1 MKFNRNWKD
10 TAWGSRTFAACA
22 AVLLF
27 VVVSHLNIVASGIST
42 FINFFTPVIYGII
55 IAYIMD
61 PLCKLFQRSLFRKVK
76 RENANRIL
84 SVAFAAIVI
93 ILLIVLLFV
102 ALIPQLFSSIKGF
115 FDNLETY
122 AEGLQMLI
130 GSIGGSAGAQAVHLD
145 LNQVITQIN
154 GFIGSLS
161 HSMTQNFDKV
171 LDTGRSIGS
180 GIMNGVISYILAIYF
195 LMDKKSV
202 LQAFKHF
209 FRLLLPEK
217 RYNEA
222 GIFWGK
228 CNDILIR
235 YIIFDLFDGLIIGV
249 ANAVFMVIAQMPYI
263 ALISIVV
270 GVTNLAPTFGP
281 IVGAVI
287 GGFIL
292 LMVNPWY
299 ALWFL
304 IFTVIL
310 QTIDGYVLKPKLFGG
325 SLGIPSLLTLASIIV
340 GGRMF
345 GVAGILIAIPAAAI
359 FYFIYHEYIVVK
371 LQKVRSKDK
380 EKISE

>member
-27 VVVSHLNIVASGIST
+27 VTVSHLNIVASGIST
-42 FINFFTPVIYGII
+42 FINFFAPVIYGII
-55 IAYIMD
+55 IAYVMD

-76 RENANRIL
+76 REKVNRIL

-122 AEGLQMLI
+122 AEGLQALI

-145 LNQVITQIN
+145 LNQVILQIN
-154 GFIGSLS
+154 GFIGSIS

-202 LQAFKHF
+202 LRAFRHF
-209 FRLLLPEK
+209 FRLLLPE
-217 RYNEA
+217 
-222 GIFWGK
+222 
-228 CNDILIR
+228 
-235 YIIFDLFDGLIIGV
+235 IFDLLDGLIIGV

-345 GVAGILIAIPAAAI
+345 GVVGILIAIPAAAI

>member
-27 VVVSHLNIVASGIST
+27 VTVSHLNIVASGIST
-42 FINFFTPVIYGII
+42 FINFFAPVIYGII
-55 IAYIMD
+55 IAYVMD

-76 RENANRIL
+76 REKVNRIL

-122 AEGLQMLI
+122 AEGLQALI

-145 LNQVITQIN
+145 LNQVILQIN
-154 GFIGSLS
+154 GFIGSIS

-202 LQAFKHF
+202 LRAFRHF
-209 FRLLLPEK
+209 FRLLLPEQ

-222 GIFWGK
+222 GIFWSK

-235 YIIFDLFDGLIIGV
+235 YIIFDLLDGLIIGV

-325 SLGIPSLLTLASIIV
+325 SLGIP
-340 GGRMF
+340 
-345 GVAGILIAIPAAAI
+345 
-359 FYFIYHEYIVVK
+359 
-371 LQKVRSKDK
+371 
-380 EKISE
+380 